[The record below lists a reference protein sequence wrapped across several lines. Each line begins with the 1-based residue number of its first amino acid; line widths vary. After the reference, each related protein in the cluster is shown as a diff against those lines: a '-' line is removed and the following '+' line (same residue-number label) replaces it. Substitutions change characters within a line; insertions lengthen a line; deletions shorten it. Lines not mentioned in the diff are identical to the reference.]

1 MSNQPKITY
10 RSDTT
15 ASSYQM
21 MQRNS
26 AFVIQVLN
34 LDSEVIFESPEYRY
48 VMPWRNTIDLFFDVV
63 TVHINTNKWAQ
74 YAYYEMVARHV

>member
-48 VMPWRNTIDLFFDVV
+48 VMPWRNTIYLFFDVV
-63 TVHINTNKWAQ
+63 NVHINTNKWSQ
-74 YAYYEMVARHV
+74 HAYHEMVARHV

>member
-21 MQRNS
+21 MQRDS

-63 TVHINTNKWAQ
+63 TVHINTNKWAH
-74 YAYYEMVARHV
+74 AYHEMVARHV